1 MRPCAGRPPG
11 PGACSGGGSWA
22 SSLPHLSMG
31 PSLALSRTWWGGP
44 GPTCSCG
51 ASPRGSPTRC
61 PSPRRACQP
70 ASTMTPRGGS
80 PSPVATPPGTSAG
93 WATPPSTS
101 RLSRASWG
109 GGRGLASTPGAL
121 AASLAPVSGAL
132 LVAVSRVMDYR
143 HNPSDVLAGSLLGLL
158 CAWAFFRQQLGG
170 PLARERA
177 HVLRREMA
185 EDRGEGE
192 GEEDPLARS
201 QPMGVL

>member
-1 MRPCAGRPPG
+1 MLMRCFPSGVPDPVPFAQPG
-11 PGACSGGGSWA
+11 VPACEYDDPEGWKSFPSGHSSWYFCGMGYT
-22 SSLPHLSMG
+22 SLY
-31 PSLALSRTWWGGP
+31 LAAFSGVL
-44 GPTCSCG
+44 
-51 ASPRGSPTRC
+51 
-61 PSPRRACQP
+61 
-70 ASTMTPRGGS
+70 
-80 PSPVATPPGTSAG
+80 
-93 WATPPSTS
+93 
-101 RLSRASWG
+101 G
-109 GGRGLASTPGAL
+109 GGRGLASSPGAL

-192 GEEDPLARS
+192 GEGEEDPLARS